1 MFIQV
6 HNYYAQ
12 RFEPGVLFPDTIS
25 TTMLGVLEG
34 DTNFRPLITSEIDQ
48 NIDINGIQVSLSVF
62 QEAEATLNQ
71 DTSLFYGYIGL
82 YFFGAPEDFNLNE
95 MLGYKSNIA
104 TYDANNITVN
114 VTPEQYLDGRLLDSR
129 ITLVGE
135 GESQFSTSPAVRE
148 IFYSDVASMEI
159 TVSPITVVLME
170 ASTSEFNFSLT

>member
-25 TTMLGVLEG
+25 TSMLGVLEG

-48 NIDINGIQVSLSVF
+48 NIDITGVQISLSVF
-62 QEAEATLNQ
+62 QESEATLNQ

-82 YFFGAPEDFNLNE
+82 YFFGAPEDFNLDE
-95 MLGYKSNIA
+95 LLGYKSNIA

-114 VTPEQYLDGRLLDSR
+114 VSPEQYVDGRLLDSR
-129 ITLVGE
+129 ITLVSE
-135 GESQFSTSPAVRE
+135 GDAQFATSTAVRE
-148 IFYSDVASMEI
+148 IFYSDVVPVEI